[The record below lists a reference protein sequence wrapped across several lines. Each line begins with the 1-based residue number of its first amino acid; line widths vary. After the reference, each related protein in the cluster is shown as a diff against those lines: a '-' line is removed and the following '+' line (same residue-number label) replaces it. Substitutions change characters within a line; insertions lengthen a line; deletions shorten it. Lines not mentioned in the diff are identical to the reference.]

1 MYVIVVY
8 DVSVKRVNRIC
19 QYLRRYLNWIQNS
32 VFEGELSKSMLEEI
46 RVGIKKI
53 INKNEDSIRIYILPS
68 DKPLKRE
75 VIGIEKVELGNVI

>member
-46 RVGIKKI
+46 RVGIRKI